1 MARIL
6 LKLNIICMLLSL
18 SITSILYAE
27 KGKDGFELPVKLW
40 AYADVTWLSHCQ
52 YHVHLY
58 LEIINNDRT
67 IPLVLNKLTADTWHN
82 TQYATKDVEW
92 YKNRAPITIMPNC
105 KRIVAER
112 SFYVNEK
119 KRAQY
124 WIRWTKFKAQTN
136 RGLFESNFVAT
147 PFSRSHP
154 EDAPNWIKPAQSTI
168 KLPINEKP

>member
-1 MARIL
+1 MKFYIKIKLIL
-6 LKLNIICMLLSL
+6 AICLIFFASA
-18 SITSILYAE
+18 IYGE
-27 KGKDGFELPVKLW
+27 KNKDGFELPVKLW
-40 AYADVTWLSHCQ
+40 AYADVTWLAHCQ

-58 LEIINNDRT
+58 LEIINDDRK
-67 IPLVLNKLTADTWHN
+67 IPLVLKRLTADTWHG
-82 TQYATKDVEW
+82 TQPATKDTEW
-92 YKNRAPITIMPNC
+92 YSNRAPITIPPNS

-124 WIRWTKFKAQTN
+124 WIRWTKFKAETN
-136 RGLFESNFVAT
+136 RGNFESNFVAT

-154 EDAPNWIKPAQSTI
+154 EEAPNWIKPAQSTI